1 MLRVRLASLVIGVT
15 VLATAPAPA
24 QVPAAPKPPQAP
36 RATAAEP
43 VAHSASVSRGSARL
57 TLDLSDGSKVAIS
70 LAGGTISVND
80 QPVGAYER
88 GGALERAWRSILSKA
103 GDLSSPE
110 LVFALRSLPPG
121 TMGPGAG
128 EAIAAITG
136 ALPPV
141 SPGALGGHP
150 PDIEALTAIPPVAFD
165 SVNQLAREVAGA
177 VAAQVAAREAARAI
191 RGPGAMPGA
200 AFSVSRLATDV
211 AGLFGTLVAL
221 ASLGFG
227 ALFFVPQRLELV
239 AATVRRSPIRSF
251 FAGLFAQPLLLP
263 ALVTLCVGLIL
274 TIVGILVV
282 PVAIVAYILAV
293 AAALVG
299 GYLSV
304 ALVVGE
310 IYARRRGNGSYT
322 PGWMTYRTLVYG
334 LVGLLAIWAPGVLLR
349 SVPVAGDIL
358 LVTALVFTW
367 VMATTGFGAA
377 ILSKAGGGWKVG
389 AQARHPEISSEYL
402 WTSTVPAR
410 QTEARKG
417 AP

>member
-1 MLRVRLASLVIGVT
+1 MLRVRLVSLVIGVA
-15 VLATAPAPA
+15 VLGTASAPA
-24 QVPAAPKPPQAP
+24 QTPKAPKPPQAP
-36 RATAAEP
+36 KASP
-43 VAHSASVSRGSARL
+43 VEAVGHSASVSRGSAKL
-57 TLDLSDGSKVAIS
+57 TVDLSDGSKVTIS
-70 LAGGTISVND
+70 LAGGTVYVND
-80 QPVGAYER
+80 AQAGSYQP
-88 GGALERAWRSILSKA
+88 GGALEQAWRSLLSKA
-103 GDLSSPE
+103 GELSTPQ
-110 LVFALRSLPPG
+110 LVFALRSLPP
-121 TMGPGAG
+121 TLGPGAG
-128 EAIAAITG
+128 EALTAIAG
-136 ALPPV
+136 ALPSV
-141 SPGALGGHP
+141 SPGSLGGQL
-150 PDIEALTAIPPVAFD
+150 PDVGALTSGHPVDLD
-165 SVNQLAREVAGA
+165 SINQMAQEIASA
-177 VAAQVAAREAARAI
+177 VAARQAARAL
-191 RGPGAMPGA
+191 RGLPAAGAIPGA

-227 ALFFVPQRLELV
+227 ALFFVPQRLALV
-239 AATVRRSPIRSF
+239 AETVRRSPIRSF

-263 ALVTLCVGLIL
+263 ALVTLCIGLIL

-310 IYARRRGNGSYT
+310 IYARRRGNGNYT

-349 SVPVAGDIL
+349 SVPVAGDVL

-377 ILSKAGGGWKVG
+377 ILSKAGGGWKFG
-389 AQARHPEISSEYL
+389 AQARHPEISNEYL
-402 WTSTVPAR
+402 WTTVPAR

-417 AP
+417 TP